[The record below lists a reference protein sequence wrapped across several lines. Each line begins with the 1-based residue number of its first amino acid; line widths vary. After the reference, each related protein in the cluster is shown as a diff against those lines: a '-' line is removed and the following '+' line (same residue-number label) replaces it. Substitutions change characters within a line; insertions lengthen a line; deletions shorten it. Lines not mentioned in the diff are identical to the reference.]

1 MTKTSIVIPTKNG
14 AEWIGECLEAVYSQ
28 EEVGSVEVLIVD
40 SGSTDRTLEIARKY
54 PVRIE
59 EIPAGEFHHAR
70 TRNYAASLTGGKYL
84 VFLSQDAIP
93 ASARWLAAML
103 RNFEDETVGAAYGRQ
118 MPKAGSTSER
128 HDALSTMY
136 GSERVVKD
144 ASSKESLGYQYYH
157 FSDANAAMRREVWE
171 TTRFPEEFKVFED
184 LGIAKRIL
192 DAGWK
197 IVYEPQ
203 ASVVHSHNHTTA
215 ELFKRY
221 FDIGCTFRRLGVWNA
236 LTQSSMMRELEKL
249 VRKKLRRNGNGA
261 RSAGARGIMKDIA
274 KSAGF
279 WLGVHEQYL
288 PVMVKRHLSAHQV
301 FHESQ

>member
-1 MTKTSIVIPTKNG
+1 METSVVIPTKNG
-14 AEWIGECLEAVYSQ
+14 EKWIGECLDAVHSQ
-28 EEVGSVEVLIVD
+28 ESVGQVEVLLVD
-40 SGSTDRTLEIARKY
+40 SGSTDGTLQIARRY
-54 PVRIE
+54 PVRIV
-59 EIPAGEFHHAR
+59 EITAQDFHHAR
-70 TRNYAASLTGGKYL
+70 TRNYAATLTTGKYL

-93 ASARWLAAML
+93 ANESWLKAML
-103 RNFEDETVGAAYGRQ
+103 RNFEDETVGAVYGRQ
-118 MPKAGSTSER
+118 VPKAGSTSER

-157 FSDANAAMRREVWE
+157 FSDVNAAIRREVWE
-171 TTRFPEEFKVFED
+171 AIRFPEEFKVFED

-197 IVYEPQ
+197 IVYEPD
-203 ASVVHSHNHTTA
+203 ASVVHSHNHTTT

-221 FDIGCTFRRLGVWNA
+221 FDIGCTFRRLGIWNA

-249 VRKKLRRNGNGA
+249 VRKKLRRNGNGE
-261 RSAGARGIMKDIA
+261 RSAGARGIMNDIV

-279 WLGVHEQYL
+279 WLGVHERYL
-288 PVMVKRHLSAHQV
+288 PLMVKRHLSAHQV